1 MDKKD
6 FFFGNIIKGKKGAE
20 LGLSDVINIAD
31 RVSSEFLTV
40 QLNRLL
46 KDLGGKVMLSD
57 GTSYPRF
64 WEFISKLEFVE
75 IGFIEIYARMDM
87 NDSVKATL
95 ACDIVLQ
102 EGIVS
107 VVPQWC
113 GYKEIRADEIVSTL
127 LVPLHLKNLQ
137 GKTYL
142 RESENVVGS
151 LLVGT
156 SYQDELEQVFALAK
170 YPYAMDSGHKRAEY
184 IDSLTCATNIAI
196 RNLSPDEAWKAY
208 VSTPTEN

>member
-1 MDKKD
+1 MNKKD
-6 FFFGNIIKGKKGAE
+6 FFFGNIIEGKKGAE
-20 LGLSDVINIAD
+20 LGLSDVVKVAE
-31 RVSSEFLTV
+31 RVSSEFFTV

-46 KDLGGKVMLSD
+46 KDLGGKIILSD
-57 GTSYPRF
+57 GTSFPRF
-64 WEFISKLEFVE
+64 WEFISKLKFVE

-142 RESENVVGS
+142 RESGNVEGS

-170 YPYAMDSGHKRAEY
+170 YPYAMDSERKRAEY
-184 IDSLTCATNIAI
+184 IDSLTCATNVGI
-196 RNLSPDEAWKAY
+196 RNLSPDDAWRAY
-208 VSTPTEN
+208 GNRS